1 MVVRAASAA
10 LIDERSLNNLLRGLL
25 IIGLLILFLSVG
37 REFLEPLV
45 IAALLSFILAPV
57 IRFLRGLGIW
67 RTPAVIITV
76 FAALAFIAAI
86 GSTLVVQITQ
96 LAAELPHYESTLRAK
111 AQQLGGASL
120 ASSVLETATGK
131 LRELSDEIGKGKIG
145 ADAASDSA
153 VPTKPLLVE
162 VQPPPLSALES
173 ISNLLH
179 PLLSPLATTGL
190 VILFLLFILLR
201 REDLRD
207 RFLRLAG
214 TGDLQR
220 TTAALDDAGQ
230 RLSRFFLMQTLLNVG
245 FGVVI
250 GAALGVIGVP
260 YAAVWG
266 ILAGLMRFVP
276 FIGVFIAVF
285 FPILLAAAADPGW
298 TMVFW
303 TAGLFLVAESIAGQV
318 LEPVLYGQHTG
329 LSPVAI
335 VVSTLF
341 WALLW
346 GPLGLLLATPL
357 TVCLVV
363 LGKHI
368 EALNFIDV
376 LLGDE
381 PALEVEE
388 RFYQRLLAADATEA
402 SDLSEQEL
410 KSVALSNYYD
420 AVPMKALV
428 LAQRDAARGK
438 LSPEKQLEICDT
450 MEDVVDAL
458 KEYADEPPLAEGTQT
473 GASTGTSVSAETG
486 HELRS
491 VTKEE
496 MSPDWQLAHP
506 ILCIASRSALDQAAA
521 VMLTQILEKHGLDA
535 RVQPFQDVSSAKSFK
550 VDAPD
555 ARIVCLSYFGA
566 ASSPVHVRYLIRRLR
581 RVMPAAKFLA
591 CFWML
596 DPDDSKLEAWRVTVG
611 ADLVASSLAAA
622 ARICLTAA
630 AAATPDRANV
640 QSAAPTRLILA

>member
-1 MVVRAASAA
+1 VTSRPVLQSP
-10 LIDERSLNNLLRGLL
+10 LLDERALNNLLRGLL

-57 IRFLRGLGIW
+57 IRFLRGVGIW

-76 FAALAFIAAI
+76 FAALAFLAAI

-96 LAAELPHYESTLRAK
+96 LAGELPRYESTLRAK

-131 LRELSDEIGKGKIG
+131 LRELSDEIGKGKTG
-145 ADAASDSA
+145 ADAASDA

-276 FIGVFIAVF
+276 FIGIFIAVF

-318 LEPVLYGQHTG
+318 LEPLLYGQRTG

-346 GPLGLLLATPL
+346 GPIGLLLATPL

-368 EALNFIDV
+368 DALNFIDV

-410 KSVALSNYYD
+410 KNVALSDYYD

-450 MEDVVDAL
+450 MEDVVDAM
-458 KEYADEPPLAEGTQT
+458 KEYADAPPIVEATQT
-473 GASTGTSVSAETG
+473 GASSDASVSQESEHA
-486 HELRS
+486 LRS
-491 VTKEE
+491 VAKEE
-496 MSPDWQLAHP
+496 MSADWHVAHP
-506 ILCIASRSALDQAAA
+506 VLCIASRSALDQAAA
-521 VMLTQILEKHGLDA
+521 VMLAQILDKHGVAA
-535 RVQPFQDVSSAKSFK
+535 RVQPFADVSSAKSFK

-596 DPDDSKLEAWRVTVG
+596 DPDDSKLEAWRSTVG
-611 ADLVASSLAAA
+611 ADLVASSLATA

-630 AAATPDRANV
+630 AA
-640 QSAAPTRLILA
+640 PTLVEEKRT

>member
-1 MVVRAASAA
+1 M
-10 LIDERSLNNLLRGLL
+10 DERSLNNLARGLF
-25 IIGLLILFLSVG
+25 IVGVLILFLSVG

-45 IAALLSFILAPV
+45 VAALLSFILAPV
-57 IRFLRGLGIW
+57 IPALRRIGLW
-67 RTPAVIITV
+67 RTPAVIVTV
-76 FAALAFIAAI
+76 LAALAFLAAV

-96 LAAELPHYESTLRAK
+96 LAVELPRYESTLRDKAK
-111 AQQLGGASL
+111 QLGGASL
-120 ASSVLETATGK
+120 ASGALERATGK
-131 LRELSDEIGKGKIG
+131 LRELSEEIGKG
-145 ADAASDSA
+145 DASTTVAR
-153 VPTKPLLVE
+153 TKPLLVE
-162 VQPPPLSALES
+162 VQQPEPTALKS
-173 ISNLLH
+173 VSDLVR

-250 GAALGVIGVP
+250 GAGLGLIGVP
-260 YAAVWG
+260 HAALWG

-276 FIGVFIAVF
+276 FIGTFIAAF
-285 FPILLAAAADPGW
+285 FPIVLAAAADPGW
-298 TMVFW
+298 TTVFW
-303 TAGLFLVAESIAGQV
+303 TVGLFAVAEPIAGQV
-318 LEPVLYGQHTG
+318 IEPVLYGQHTG

-335 VVSTLF
+335 VVATLF

-346 GPLGLLLATPL
+346 GPIGLLLATPL

-363 LGKHI
+363 LGRHI
-368 EALNFIDV
+368 DVLNFIDV

-402 SDLSEQEL
+402 SDLSEQQL
-410 KSVALSNYYD
+410 KNSTLSDYYD

-428 LAQRDAARGK
+428 LAQHDAAQGK
-438 LSPEKQLEICDT
+438 LSQEKQLQIRDT
-450 MEDVVDAL
+450 IEDVVDAI
-458 KEYADEPPLAEGTQT
+458 KDYDDEPHIAAVP
-473 GASTGTSVSAETG
+473 ASEAGSDDASSDVSASQQSVQPLPTVAKET
-486 HELRS
+486 LS
-491 VTKEE
+491 PPWQVT
-496 MSPDWQLAHP
+496 HP

-521 VMLTQILEKHGLDA
+521 AMLAQILDKHGVA
-535 RVQPFQDVSSAKSFK
+535 AWVQPFADVASAKSLK
-550 VDAPD
+550 VDALD

-581 RVMPAAKFLA
+581 RVVPAAKFLA

-596 DPDDSKLEAWRVTVG
+596 DPDDSKLEEWRLSVG
-611 ADLVASSLAAA
+611 ADLVASSLITA
-622 ARICLTAA
+622 ARICLMAA
-630 AAATPDRANV
+630 AADGPPLTDEETSTPAVDHL
-640 QSAAPTRLILA
+640 SARNSA